1 MAMPER
7 PNNPQAA
14 IPSVDRIMNRPE
26 LSGSIEEHGRF
37 AVTDAV
43 RVVLAALRRK
53 LSAEPEAARQDAAP
67 AAIVARVDAV
77 LCALA
82 RPTLVTVFNLTG
94 TVLHTNLGRA
104 PLPPVAVEAMVAAAG
119 ACNVEFDLVRGRRG
133 DRDDHLEPLLRRL
146 TGAQAATVV
155 NNNAAAVLLVLNTL
169 ARRREVLVSRG
180 ELIEI
185 GGAFRI
191 PDIMARAGCKLREVG
206 TTNRTHLHDYESHLG
221 PASALVMKVHASN
234 YEIQGFTAAPDE
246 GDLAALAHKCGVP
259 FVVDLGAGALVDLER
274 YGLPHEPTPAEV
286 LASGADLV
294 TFSGDKLLGGPQAG
308 LIVGRADLIAKI
320 RRNPMKRAMRLD
332 KTTIAALA
340 AVLRLYA
347 DPGRLAERLPTLGML
362 SRPASDIRA
371 MAERVAPGLAARLDG
386 IAHVGIEECRSQIG
400 SGSLP
405 VDRLDSVALAIRPLR
420 EGRGAAR
427 ALARIVEAFRG
438 LPSPVIGRVRDGALW
453 LDLRC
458 LTDEAAFAAQADKLA
473 LP

>member
-1 MAMPER
+1 MPER
-7 PNNPQAA
+7 SANPQAA
-14 IPSVDRIMNRPE
+14 IPSVDRILNLPD
-26 LSGSIEEHGRF
+26 LSGAIQEHGRDGV
-37 AVTDAV
+37 ADAV
-43 RVVLAALRRK
+43 RAVLAALRRK
-53 LSAEPEAARQDAAP
+53 LRTEPDAARHDAAP
-67 AAIVARVDAV
+67 AVIAARAIAV
-77 LCALA
+77 LDALA
-82 RPTLVTVFNLTG
+82 RPSLVPVFNLTG

-104 PLPPVAVEAMVAAAG
+104 PLPPVAIEAMVAAAG
-119 ACNVEFDLVRGRRG
+119 ACNVEYDLAKGRRG

-206 TTNRTHLHDYESHLG
+206 TTNRTHLKDYESNLR

-234 YEIQGFTAAPDE
+234 YEIRGFTAAPAE
-246 GDLAALAHKCGVP
+246 AELAALAHERGIP

-274 YGLPHEPTPAEV
+274 FGLPHEPTPAEV

-308 LIVGRADLIAKI
+308 LIVGRADLIARI

-332 KTTIAALA
+332 KTAIAALA

-347 DPGRLAERLPTLGML
+347 NPERLAERLPVLGLL
-362 SRPASDIRA
+362 SRPVDDIRA
-371 MAERVAPGLAARLDG
+371 LAERLRPGLAARLDG
-386 IAHVGIEECRSQIG
+386 VARVGIEDCRSQIG

-405 VDRLDSVALAIRPLR
+405 VDRLDSVALSIRPLR

-427 ALARIVEAFRG
+427 ALARIVEAFRD
-438 LPSPVIGRVRDGALW
+438 LPSPVIGRVQDGALL

-458 LTDEAAFAAQADKLA
+458 LTDEAGFAAQAGGLT
-473 LP
+473 LS